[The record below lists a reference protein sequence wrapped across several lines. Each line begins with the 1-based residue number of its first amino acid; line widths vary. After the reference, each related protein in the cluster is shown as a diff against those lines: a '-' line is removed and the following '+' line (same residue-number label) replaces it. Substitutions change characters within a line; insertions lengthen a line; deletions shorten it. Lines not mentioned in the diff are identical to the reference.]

1 MDERNAKAV
10 ESEDVASESPTDFAE
25 RENQTASYNEVLPY
39 LWLAMAASY

>member
-1 MDERNAKAV
+1 MDERNAKVV
-10 ESEDVASESPTDFAE
+10 ESEDVALESLTDFPE